1 MSNSEKL
8 VGQGT
13 VRLLK
18 NVAEQKLKAPLP
30 EGIVPVWLNLT
41 RAIRIAD
48 DHVDAEVDPVKR
60 KATYQT
66 AVEYLSGNTE
76 FDWGGNQA
84 LATEMEKL
92 KVNLGEISPDQKN
105 GFLRNLERLLRLTEK
120 IKSEQDPISLGR
132 LTQAEGMV
140 TARLF
145 SYFLPE
151 ETKQLPTYP
160 EYSRYFMRLTGSIN
174 AFDTLVDFHRDYSQ
188 GAIQIKPTVGN
199 IGRFTLTSVPSTLYV
214 VSHTPPLLA
223 RSLFHGVKAIVKDVK
238 GSSSIHV
245 KQP

>member
-13 VRLLK
+13 VGLLR

-30 EGIVPVWLNLT
+30 EGIVPVWLNLA
-41 RAIRIAD
+41 RAIRSAD
-48 DHVDAEVDPVKR
+48 DYVDTQPDPAKR

-66 AVEYLSGNTE
+66 ALEYLAGDTG
-76 FDWGGNQA
+76 FDWEGNQV

-92 KVNLGEISPDQKN
+92 RENLGEIPRDQKD
-105 GFLRNLERLLRLTEK
+105 GFLRNLGRLLSLTEK
-120 IKSEQDPISLGR
+120 IKSEPDPRNLGR

-151 ETKQLPTYP
+151 ETRQLPTYP

-174 AFDTLVDFHRDYSQ
+174 AFDTLVDFRRDFSQ
-188 GAIQIKPTVGN
+188 GAIQIKPTMGN
-199 IGRFTLTSVPSTLYV
+199 IGRFTLTSIPSALYV
-214 VSHTPPLLA
+214 ISHTPPPLA
-223 RSLFHGVKAIVKDVK
+223 RSLFHGAKAIVKDVK
-238 GSSSIHV
+238 GTSSIHF
-245 KQP
+245 KQS